1 MKVPLYYWAEATTVI
16 YLMNRCTTSG
26 IHHLTPEEVYFGIK
40 SNLTHLNVFGCVCFV
55 HIPQEVR
62 TKMEPRSEKC
72 IFIGYSMEQK
82 RYKCYNPITKE
93 VRVSRDVVF
102 DELRPWYEDK
112 GKGKVLEE
120 DYDGYV
126 GTNQSEVQ
134 QSSTEIS
141 YPEASKSKEECSS
154 WKKRHESHSII
165 DETSVA

>member
-1 MKVPLYYWAEATTVI
+1 M
-16 YLMNRCTTSG
+16 RCTTLG
-26 IHHLTPEEVYFGIK
+26 IHNLTPEEVYFGVK
-40 SNLTHLNVFGCVCFV
+40 PNLTHLKVFGCVCFV

-82 RYKCYNPITKE
+82 GYKCYNPITKE

-120 DYDGYV
+120 DYGDYV
-126 GTNQSEVQ
+126 GTNKSEVQ

-141 YPEASKSKEECSS
+141 YREASTSKEERS
-154 WKKRHESHSII
+154 
-165 DETSVA
+165 